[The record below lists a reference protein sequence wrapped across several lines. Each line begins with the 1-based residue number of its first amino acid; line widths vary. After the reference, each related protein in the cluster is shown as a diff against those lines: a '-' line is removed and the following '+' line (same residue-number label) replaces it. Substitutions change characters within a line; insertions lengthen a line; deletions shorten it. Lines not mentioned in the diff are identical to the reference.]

1 LEPLLMTS
9 PQIEVEHWS
18 LDRKIPAALVV
29 AMLAQLMGFGWYASK
44 VDSRVEDLEKRTIRT
59 ETQVTTMDRDVRN
72 FDTRMVRVEE
82 KIGAVLDIVRR
93 LERIVDRRNGDAPER
108 P

>member
-1 LEPLLMTS
+1 MTTADPS
-9 PQIEVEHWS
+9 SDHWS
-18 LDRKIPAALVV
+18 LDRKIPAALVI

-44 VDSRVEDLEKRTIRT
+44 VDSRVEELEKRTIRT
-59 ETQVTTMDRDVRN
+59 ETQMTAIDRDVRG
-72 FDTRMVRVEE
+72 FDARMARLEE

-93 LERIVDRRNGDAPER
+93 LERVVDRRAGDPDPR

>member
-1 LEPLLMTS
+1 MTADT
-9 PQIEVEHWS
+9 PPNDHWS
-18 LDRKIPAALVV
+18 VDRKIPAALVL

-59 ETQVTTMDRDVRN
+59 ETQVTSMDRDVRN

-93 LERIVDRRNGDAPER
+93 LERIVDRRNGDAPDR